1 MSTEKEFK
9 WDDNNVKEF
18 VEQYFHHVDV
28 PFQGYYFKNMAED
41 FKQSKLQSQDKPQP
55 SSIDRIEVLKIGNRV
70 DITTPEWPKAY
81 YLQFCTSK
89 EVHSD
94 KFPAIKQAIEDVLN
108 ESDTINIDWASPPI
122 TEKFY
127 SQSEVDTIRREEQ
140 ANSEKLRVALDI
152 LSRIWYYGNFKIETV
167 NERVLAGI
175 MNELRLFPTTEVEIL
190 NRPSIQNYFEKYTN
204 YTPTTQPKEEDKPV
218 IIEDNDRCGICGGE
232 MVYIRGRYPNTD
244 KRKVCP
250 TCTTE
255 RLEQISDLCSPEY
268 GKAYQNKN

>member
-1 MSTEKEFK
+1 MTEDKFK
-9 WDDNNVKEF
+9 WDENNVTELLYHLSKKTNW
-18 VEQYFHHVDV
+18 VHSQMC
-28 PFQGYYFKNMAED
+28 KWAED

-127 SQSEVDTIRREEQ
+127 SQSEVDTIRREAWDAAREMPDGTQ
-140 ANSEKLRVALDI
+140 LRRYVKWLTFNEWYKS
-152 LSRIWYYGNFKIETV
+152 LS
-167 NERVLAGI
+167 
-175 MNELRLFPTTEVEIL
+175 
-190 NRPSIQNYFEKYTN
+190 
-204 YTPTTQPKEEDKPV
+204 TPTTQPKEEDKPV

>member
-55 SSIDRIEVLKIGNRV
+55 SSIDRIEPMPETKYMGSFEAYTSGVSYGVNWCKKYGIPKDLSE
-70 DITTPEWPKAY
+70 ITSAK
-81 YLQFCTSK
+81 
-89 EVHSD
+89 
-94 KFPAIKQAIEDVLN
+94 
-108 ESDTINIDWASPPI
+108 
-122 TEKFY
+122 
-127 SQSEVDTIRREEQ
+127 
-140 ANSEKLRVALDI
+140 
-152 LSRIWYYGNFKIETV
+152 
-167 NERVLAGI
+167 
-175 MNELRLFPTTEVEIL
+175 
-190 NRPSIQNYFEKYTN
+190 
-204 YTPTTQPKEEDKPV
+204 TTQPKEEDKPV